1 MNPII
6 PRIFPVTALL
16 ATFASFSPLQAE
28 VTLDPGAKDLQKI
41 EVTDSMI
48 GFRDTLRF
56 YVFEKENAIL
66 RVQIGNQN
74 TEFPITAKLFV
85 FPKDTTAEGLAKWV
99 NNQHSDGLYVDPAE
113 PTATHEIPVTTYK
126 VKSHELG
133 KVEERP
139 NGKSARYTVVFE
151 FKDIPAFGE
160 IKIKDFTDTANVL
173 VKVQAG

>member
-56 YVFEKENAIL
+56 YVFEKEKAVL
-66 RVQIGNQN
+66 RVQINNQN

-85 FPKDTTAEGLAKWV
+85 FPKDSTAEGLAKWV

-113 PTATHEIPVTTYK
+113 PTGTHEIPAAACK

-133 KVEERP
+133 NDAEGP
-139 NGKSARYTVVFE
+139 SGKFARYSVVFE
-151 FKDIPAFGE
+151 MKDVPAFGE